1 LTVLRFL
8 LALCLTLGLSAG
20 ATIKLY
26 MSDGTYQLAREYK
39 VEGDRVHYYSVE
51 RGEWE
56 DMPVDLVDIKKTEG
70 EMKSR
75 ESAAREENATLAAET
90 KAEREA
96 AHELERVPKEFGAY
110 VVEGDA
116 VKAVK
121 QAESKI
127 VNNKGRSVL
136 KVLSPLPIVTGKQ
149 TVELDGAH
157 SATVVT
163 NPRQEFYF
171 RLSNE
176 ERFGLV
182 RMGEHKGNRVV
193 EKLSIIP
200 ITKDVM
206 EEPDL
211 VDTFRLQLG
220 ELIYKVWPE
229 KDLTPG
235 EYALVEYTDGK
246 VNMQVWDFAY
256 RPAK

>member
-1 LTVLRFL
+1 MTVLRL
-8 LALCLTLGLSAG
+8 LLSICLVSSLSGA

-26 MSDGTYQLAREYK
+26 MTDGTYQLAREFK
-39 VEGDRVHYYSVE
+39 LEGDRVRYYSTE

-56 DMPVDLVDIKKTEG
+56 EMPTELVDVKKTEN
-70 EMKSR
+70 EMKAR
-75 ESAAREENATLAAET
+75 ESAEREENATLAAEA

-96 AHELERVPKEFGAY
+96 ARELHRVPKDFGVY
-110 VVEGDA
+110 VVDDDA
-116 VKAVK
+116 VKPIK

-136 KVLSPLPIVTGKQ
+136 KVLTPLPIITGKQ

-157 SATVVT
+157 SANIVS

-171 RLSNE
+171 RLTNE

-193 EKLSIIP
+193 EKLTIIP
-200 ITKDVM
+200 VSKDVM

-220 ELIYKVWPE
+220 DLLYKIWPE
-229 KDLTPG
+229 KDLKPG

-256 RPAK
+256 RPGK